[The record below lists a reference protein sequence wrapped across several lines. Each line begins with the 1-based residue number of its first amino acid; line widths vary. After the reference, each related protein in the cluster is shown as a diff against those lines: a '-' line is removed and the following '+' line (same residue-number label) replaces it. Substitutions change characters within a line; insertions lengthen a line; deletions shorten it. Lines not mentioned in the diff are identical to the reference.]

1 MSKWLSRQAHVP
13 HGHEVRAW
21 LGILGIL
28 LGIARLTELGRS
40 ATSSYVAAE
49 LLGLALLCGGLLLLL
64 TVERRITLVGRLAAA
79 GATGCFAFVAGSVWG
94 STAFVLYAWCAATC
108 IAEAASRRADVY

>member
-13 HGHEVRAW
+13 HGREVRAW

-40 ATSSYVAAE
+40 ATSSYIAAE

-94 STAFVLYAWCAATC
+94 STAFVLYAWCVVTC
-108 IAEAASRRADVY
+108 IAEAASRRVDA

>member
-1 MSKWLSRQAHVP
+1 MSKWFLRRAHVP

-28 LGIARLTELGRS
+28 LGIARLADLGRV

-49 LLGLALLCGGLLLLL
+49 LLGLALLCSGLLLVA
-64 TVERRITLVGRLAAA
+64 TVERRITLAGRLASA
-79 GATGCFAFVAGSVWG
+79 GAAGCFAFVAGSVWG
-94 STAFVLYAWCAATC
+94 STAFVLYAWCAVTC